1 MKHFATLMVAIRG
14 IFAHKL
20 RSFLTVLGVIIGI
33 GSIISMMAVGEGSEK
48 SILADLADM
57 GSDAMWVEPGAGMM
71 GRIAGAPGSVR
82 NLTYDDYLAME
93 ESPEQLPAIKASTAQ
108 VATRLQIV
116 AGIENVNATVSG
128 VTPDY
133 LEYFE
138 VPLASG
144 EFFTFD
150 DVDNK
155 AMVCILGSKIAQ
167 DLFGEADPVG
177 EKVRVKGRSL
187 EVIGALDSDG
197 KGGFTTADRSLL
209 LPITTVMY
217 RIDPQYSIKGEH
229 LVNMIG
235 MQADGADKTDAAVE
249 QITAFLRERHD
260 LGPGDENDFTVNV
273 LQDYMDMMT
282 NTNDTLNILLR
293 WMAIL
298 ALIIAGIGIMNIMLV
313 SVTERTRE
321 IGIRKAVGA
330 KRHHIL
336 IQFLLEATTISLIG
350 GVIGIGVGYLAA
362 EYAFSGLEVNQMGGL
377 QQAPIEPIVS
387 ANIVFLSFLVAIV
400 VGVIA
405 GTYPAI
411 RASRL
416 NPIEALRYE

>member
-1 MKHFATLMVAIRG
+1 MKYLATLMVALRG

-48 SILADLADM
+48 SILGDLAEL

-71 GRIAGAPGSVR
+71 GRIAGTPGSTR
-82 NLTYDDYLAME
+82 NLTYNDYLAMK
-93 ESPEQLPAIKASTAQ
+93 ESLDQMPAVNDCTAQ
-108 VATRLQIV
+108 VSTRLQIV
-116 AGIENVNATVSG
+116 AGVENVNASVSG

-133 LEYFE
+133 LEFFD
-138 VPLASG
+138 VPLSSG

-150 DVDNK
+150 DVEDK
-155 AMVCILGSKIAQ
+155 AMVCILGSAIAE
-167 DLFGEADPVG
+167 DLFGDEYPVG
-177 EKVRVKGRSL
+177 QKVRMKGRSL
-187 EVIGALDSDG
+187 NVIGSLQSDG
-197 KGGFTTADRSLL
+197 KGGWTTADRSVL

-217 RIDPQYSIKGEH
+217 RIDPQYSVKGEH

-235 MQADGADKTDAAVE
+235 LQAASANKVDEAVE
-249 QITAFLRERHD
+249 QVTAFLRERHD
-260 LGPGDENDFTVNV
+260 LGPGDGNDFTVNV
-273 LQDYMDMMT
+273 MQDYMDMMT
-282 NTNDTLNILLR
+282 NTNDTLQVLLQ
-293 WMAIL
+293 WTSIL

-330 KRHHIL
+330 KRRHIL
-336 IQFLLEATTISLIG
+336 VQFLLEATTISLIG
-350 GVIGIGVGYLAA
+350 GIIGIGAGYLAA
-362 EYAFSGLEVNQMGGL
+362 EYAFRGLEVTQMAAM
-377 QQAPIEPIVS
+377 QQAPIEPVVS
-387 ANIVFLSFLVAIV
+387 ATIVLLSFVVAIG
-400 VGVIA
+400 VGIIA

>member
-1 MKHFATLMVAIRG
+1 MKHLATLMVALRG
-14 IFAHKL
+14 IFAHRL
-20 RSFLTVLGVIIGI
+20 RSFLTMLGVIIGI
-33 GSIISMMAVGEGSEK
+33 GSIIAMMAVGEGSEK
-48 SILADLADM
+48 SILADLSDI

-71 GRIAGAPGSVR
+71 GRIAGAPGSTR

-93 ESPEQLPAIKASTAQ
+93 ESPELIPAIKDVTAQ
-108 VATRLQIV
+108 VSTRLQII
-116 AGIENVNATVSG
+116 AGEENVNATVAG

-133 LEYFE
+133 LEFNN
-138 VPLASG
+138 VVLTSG
-144 EFFTFD
+144 ESFTFD

-155 AMVCILGSKIAQ
+155 AMVCVLGSKIAE
-167 DLFGEADPVG
+167 DLFGDEDPVG
-177 EKVRVKGRSL
+177 SKVRIKGRSL
-187 EVIGALDSDG
+187 EVLGALESDG
-197 KGGFTTADRSLL
+197 KGGYTTADRQLL

-217 RIDPQYSIKGEH
+217 RINPQYSIKGEH

-235 MQADGADKTDAAVE
+235 MQADEGRVDDAVE

-260 LGPGDENDFTVNV
+260 IGPGDEDDFTVNV
-273 LQDYMDMMT
+273 LQDYVDMMT
-282 NTNDTLNILLR
+282 NTNDTLKILLR
-293 WMAIL
+293 WTSAL
-298 ALIIAGIGIMNIMLV
+298 ALLIAGIGIMNIMLV

-350 GVIGIGVGYLAA
+350 GIIGIGAGYLAA
-362 EYAFSGLEVNQMGGL
+362 EYAFSSLEVNQMGGM
-377 QQAPIEPIVS
+377 QQASIEPIVS
-387 ANIVFLSFLVAIV
+387 AGIVLWSFLVAII
-400 VGVIA
+400 VGIIS

>member
-1 MKHFATLMVAIRG
+1 MKHLATLMVALRG

-20 RSFLTVLGVIIGI
+20 RSFLTTLGVIIGI
-33 GSIISMMAVGEGSEK
+33 GSIIAMMAVGEGSEK
-48 SILADLADM
+48 SILGDLSEL

-71 GRIAGAPGSVR
+71 GRIAGAPGSTR

-93 ESPEQLPAIKASTAQ
+93 ESPELIPAIKDVTAQ
-108 VATRLQIV
+108 VSTRLQII
-116 AGIENVNATVSG
+116 AGEENVNATVAG

-133 LEYFE
+133 LEFNN
-138 VPLASG
+138 VVLTSG
-144 EFFTFD
+144 ESFTFD

-155 AMVCILGSKIAQ
+155 AMVCVLGNKIAE
-167 DLFGEADPVG
+167 DLFGDEDPVG
-177 EKVRVKGRSL
+177 SKVRIKGRSL
-187 EVIGALDSDG
+187 EVIGALESDG
-197 KGGFTTADRSLL
+197 KGGYTTADRQLL

-217 RIDPQYSIKGEH
+217 RINPQYSIKGER

-235 MQADGADKTDAAVE
+235 MQADDGRVDDAVE

-260 LGPGDENDFTVNV
+260 IGPGDEDDFTVNV
-273 LQDYMDMMT
+273 LQDYVDMMT
-282 NTNDTLNILLR
+282 NTNDTLKILLR
-293 WMAIL
+293 WTSAL
-298 ALIIAGIGIMNIMLV
+298 ALLIAGIGIMNIMLV

-350 GVIGIGVGYLAA
+350 GIIGIGAGYLAA
-362 EYAFSGLEVNQMGGL
+362 EYAFSSLEVNQMGGM

-387 ANIVFLSFLVAIV
+387 ANIVLLSFLVAIV

>member
-1 MKHFATLMVAIRG
+1 MKYLATLMVALRG

-33 GSIISMMAVGEGSEK
+33 GSIISRMAVGEGSEK
-48 SILADLADM
+48 SILSDISEM
-57 GSDAMWVEPGAGMM
+57 GSDAMWIEPGAGMM
-71 GRIAGAPGSVR
+71 GRIAGAPGSTR
-82 NLTYDDYLAME
+82 NLTYNDYLAMKESLE
-93 ESPEQLPAIKASTAQ
+93 ELPAINDCTAQ
-108 VATRLQIV
+108 VSTRLQVV
-116 AGIENVNATVSG
+116 AGIENVNATISG
-128 VTPDY
+128 VNPDY
-133 LEYFE
+133 LEFSNI
-138 VPLASG
+138 LLSSG
-144 EFFTFD
+144 EAFTED

-167 DLFGEADPVG
+167 DLFGDEDGVG
-177 EKVRVKGRSL
+177 QKVRINGRSL
-187 EVIGALDSDG
+187 EVLGVLESDG
-197 KGGFTTADRSLL
+197 KGSWTTADRQLL
-209 LPITTVMY
+209 LPITSVMY
-217 RIDPQYSIKGEH
+217 RINPQYSIKGEH

-235 MQADGADKTDAAVE
+235 LQAADADEVDEAVE
-249 QITAFLRERHD
+249 QVTAFLRERHD
-260 LGPGDENDFTVNV
+260 IGPGDDDDFTVNV

-298 ALIIAGIGIMNIMLV
+298 ALLIAGIGIMNIMLV

-336 IQFLLEATTISLIG
+336 VQFLLEATTISLLG
-350 GVIGIGVGYLAA
+350 GIIGIGAGYLAA
-362 EYAFSGLEVNQMGGL
+362 EYAFGGLKVNQMGGM
-377 QQAPIEPIVS
+377 QQVSIEPIVS
-387 ANIVFLSFLVAIV
+387 ADIVLWSFLVAIV
-400 VGVIA
+400 VGIIA

>member
-1 MKHFATLMVAIRG
+1 MVAIRG

-48 SILADLADM
+48 SILGDLSEM

-71 GRIAGAPGSVR
+71 GRIAGAPGSTR
-82 NLTYDDYLAME
+82 NLTYNDYLAMKDSLE
-93 ESPEQLPAIKASTAQ
+93 ELPAILDCTAS
-108 VATRLQIV
+108 VSTRLQII
-116 AGIENVNATVSG
+116 AGPENVNASVVGAS
-128 VTPDY
+128 PDY
-133 LEYFE
+133 LEYFD
-138 VPLASG
+138 VPLATG

-155 AMVCILGSKIAQ
+155 AMVCVLGSDIAE
-167 DLFGEADPVG
+167 DLFGEVDPVG
-177 EKVRVKGRSL
+177 ERIRVKGRSL
-187 EVIGALDSDG
+187 EVIGTLQSDG
-197 KGGFTTADRSLL
+197 QGGFTTADKSLL

-217 RIDPQYSIKGEH
+217 RINPQYSIKGEH

-235 MQADGADKTDAAVE
+235 MQAVGADKTDAAVE

-260 LGPGDENDFTVNV
+260 LGPGDDNDFTVNV

-282 NTNDTLNILLR
+282 NTNDTLNVLLR
-293 WMAIL
+293 WTSIL

-350 GVIGIGVGYLAA
+350 GIIGIGAGYLAA
-362 EYAFSGLEVNQMGGL
+362 EYAFRGLEVNQMASM

-387 ANIVFLSFLVAIV
+387 ASIVLWSFLVAIV
-400 VGVIA
+400 VGIIA

>member
-1 MKHFATLMVAIRG
+1 MKHLATLMVALRG
-14 IFAHKL
+14 IFAHRL
-20 RSFLTVLGVIIGI
+20 RSFLTMLGVIIGI
-33 GSIISMMAVGEGSEK
+33 GSIIAMMAVGEGSEK
-48 SILADLADM
+48 SILADLSDI

-71 GRIAGAPGSVR
+71 GRIAGAPGSTR

-93 ESPEQLPAIKASTAQ
+93 ESPELIPAIKDVTAQ
-108 VATRLQIV
+108 VSTRLQII
-116 AGIENVNATVSG
+116 AGEENVNATVAG

-133 LEYFE
+133 LEFNN
-138 VPLASG
+138 VVLTSG
-144 EFFTFD
+144 ESFTFD

-155 AMVCILGSKIAQ
+155 AMVCVLGSKIAE
-167 DLFGEADPVG
+167 DLFGDEDPVG
-177 EKVRVKGRSL
+177 SKVRIKGRSL
-187 EVIGALDSDG
+187 EVIGALESDG
-197 KGGFTTADRSLL
+197 KGSWTTADRQLL

-217 RIDPQYSIKGEH
+217 RINPQYSIKGEH

-235 MQADGADKTDAAVE
+235 MQANEGKVDESVE

-260 LGPGDENDFTVNV
+260 IGPGDEDDFTVNI
-273 LQDYMDMMT
+273 LQDYVDMMT
-282 NTNDTLNILLR
+282 NTNDTLKILLR
-293 WMAIL
+293 WTSAL
-298 ALIIAGIGIMNIMLV
+298 ALLIAGIGIMNIMLV

-350 GVIGIGVGYLAA
+350 GIIGIGAGYLAA
-362 EYAFSGLEVNQMGGL
+362 EYAFSSLEVNQMGGM
-377 QQAPIEPIVS
+377 QQASIEPIVS
-387 ANIVFLSFLVAIV
+387 AGIVLWSFLVAII
-400 VGVIA
+400 VGIIS

>member
-1 MKHFATLMVAIRG
+1 MKHLATLMVALRG

-20 RSFLTVLGVIIGI
+20 RSFLTILGVIIGI
-33 GSIISMMAVGEGSEK
+33 GSIIAMMAVGEGSEK
-48 SILADLADM
+48 SILGDLADM
-57 GSDAMWVEPGAGMM
+57 GSDTMWVEPGAGRM
-71 GRIAGAPGSVR
+71 GQIAGAPGSTR

-93 ESPEQLPAIKASTAQ
+93 ESLELIPAIKDLNAQ
-108 VATRLQIV
+108 VSTRLQII
-116 AGIENVNATVSG
+116 AGAENVNATVAG

-133 LEYFE
+133 LEFNN
-138 VPLASG
+138 VALTNG
-144 EFFTFD
+144 EYFTFD

-155 AMVCILGSKIAQ
+155 AMVCVLGSKIAE
-167 DLFGEADPVG
+167 DLFGDEDPVG
-177 EKVRVKGRSL
+177 SKVRIKGRSL
-187 EVIGALDSDG
+187 EVIGALESDG
-197 KGGFTTADRSLL
+197 KGSWTTADRQLL

-217 RIDPQYSIKGEH
+217 RINPQYSIKGEH

-235 MQADGADKTDAAVE
+235 MQANEGKVDESVE

-260 LGPGDENDFTVNV
+260 IGPGDEDDFTVNI
-273 LQDYMDMMT
+273 LQDYVDMMT
-282 NTNDTLNILLR
+282 NTNDTLKILLR
-293 WMAIL
+293 WTSAL
-298 ALIIAGIGIMNIMLV
+298 ALLIAGIGIMNIMLV

-350 GVIGIGVGYLAA
+350 GIIGIGAGYLAA
-362 EYAFSGLEVNQMGGL
+362 EYAFDGLETNQMAGM
-377 QQAPIEPIVS
+377 QQVPIEPIVS
-387 ANIVFLSFLVAIV
+387 ANVVLLSFLVAIV

>member
-1 MKHFATLMVAIRG
+1 MKHLATLMVALRG

-20 RSFLTVLGVIIGI
+20 RSFLTMLGVIIGI
-33 GSIISMMAVGEGSEK
+33 GSIIAMMAVGEGSEK
-48 SILADLADM
+48 SILADLSDI

-71 GRIAGAPGSVR
+71 GRIAGAPGSTR

-93 ESPEQLPAIKASTAQ
+93 ESPELIPAIKDVTAQ
-108 VATRLQIV
+108 VSTRLQII
-116 AGIENVNATVSG
+116 AGEENVNATVAG

-133 LEYFE
+133 LEFNN
-138 VPLASG
+138 VVLTSG
-144 EFFTFD
+144 ESFTFD

-155 AMVCILGSKIAQ
+155 AMVCVLGNKIAE
-167 DLFGEADPVG
+167 DLFGDEDPVG
-177 EKVRVKGRSL
+177 SKVRIKGRSL
-187 EVIGALDSDG
+187 EVIGALESDG
-197 KGGFTTADRSLL
+197 KGGYTTADRQLL

-217 RIDPQYSIKGEH
+217 RINPQYSIKGER

-235 MQADGADKTDAAVE
+235 MQADEGRVDDAVE

-260 LGPGDENDFTVNV
+260 IGPGDEDDFTVNV
-273 LQDYMDMMT
+273 LQDYVDMMT
-282 NTNDTLNILLR
+282 NTNDTLKILLR
-293 WMAIL
+293 WTSAL
-298 ALIIAGIGIMNIMLV
+298 ALLIAGIGIMNIMLV

-350 GVIGIGVGYLAA
+350 GIIGIGAGYLAA
-362 EYAFSGLEVNQMGGL
+362 EYAFSSLEVNQMGGM

-387 ANIVFLSFLVAIV
+387 ANIVLLSFLVAIV

>member
-1 MKHFATLMVAIRG
+1 MKYLATLMVALRG

-20 RSFLTVLGVIIGI
+20 RSFLTILGVIIGI
-33 GSIISMMAVGEGSEK
+33 GSIIAMMAVGEGSEE
-48 SILADLADM
+48 SILGDLSEL
-57 GSDAMWVEPGAGMM
+57 GSDTMWVEPGAGRM
-71 GRIAGAPGSVR
+71 GQIAGAPGSTR

-93 ESPEQLPAIKASTAQ
+93 ESPELIPAVKDVTAQ
-108 VATRLQIV
+108 VSTRLQIV
-116 AGIENVNATVSG
+116 AGLENVNATVAG

-133 LEYFE
+133 LEFNN
-138 VPLASG
+138 VVLTSG
-144 EFFTFD
+144 ETFTFD

-155 AMVCILGSKIAQ
+155 AMVCILGSKIAE
-167 DLFGEADPVG
+167 DLFGDEDPVG
-177 EKVRVKGRSL
+177 SKVRIKGRSL
-187 EVIGALDSDG
+187 EVIGALESDG
-197 KGGFTTADRSLL
+197 KGGWTTADRQLL

-217 RIDPQYSIKGEH
+217 RINPQYSIKGEQ

-235 MQADGADKTDAAVE
+235 MQADEGRVDDAVE

-260 LGPGDENDFTVNV
+260 IGPGDEDDFTVNV
-273 LQDYMDMMT
+273 LQDYVDMMT

-336 IQFLLEATTISLIG
+336 IQFLLEATTISLVG
-350 GVIGIGVGYLAA
+350 GIIGIGAGYLSA

-387 ANIVFLSFLVAIV
+387 ANIVLLSFLVAIV

>member
-1 MKHFATLMVAIRG
+1 MKYLATLMVALRG

-20 RSFLTVLGVIIGI
+20 RSFLTMLGVIIGI
-33 GSIISMMAVGEGSEK
+33 GSIIAMMAVGEGSEK
-48 SILADLADM
+48 SILADLSDM

-71 GRIAGAPGSVR
+71 GRIAGAPGSTR

-93 ESPEQLPAIKASTAQ
+93 ESPELIPAIKDLTAQ
-108 VATRLQIV
+108 VSTRLQII
-116 AGIENVNATVSG
+116 AGEENVNATVAG

-133 LEYFE
+133 LEFNN
-138 VPLASG
+138 VVLTSG
-144 EFFTFD
+144 ESFTFD
-150 DVDNK
+150 DVDSK
-155 AMVCILGSKIAQ
+155 AMVCVLGSKIAE
-167 DLFGEADPVG
+167 DLFGNEDPVG
-177 EKVRVKGRSL
+177 SKVRVKGRSL
-187 EVIGALDSDG
+187 EVIGALESDG
-197 KGGFTTADRSLL
+197 KGNYTSADRQLL

-217 RIDPQYSIKGEH
+217 RINPQYSIKGEH

-235 MQADGADKTDAAVE
+235 MQADEGRVDDAVE

-260 LGPGDENDFTVNV
+260 IGPGDEDDFTVNV

-282 NTNDTLNILLR
+282 NTNDTLKILLR
-293 WMAIL
+293 WTSAL
-298 ALIIAGIGIMNIMLV
+298 ALLIAGIGIMNIMLV

-350 GVIGIGVGYLAA
+350 GIIGIGAGYLAA
-362 EYAFSGLEVNQMGGL
+362 EYAFNSLEVNQMGGL

-387 ANIVFLSFLVAIV
+387 ASIVLWSFLVAII
-400 VGVIA
+400 VGIVS